1 MLPSGHFGQRQR
13 FQSGGKQ
20 GSFGLLGI
28 TERCQ
33 MLNGQLA
40 IRSRPQGGTQITVTI
55 PLFHGGP
62 S

>member
-1 MLPSGHFGQRQR
+1 
-13 FQSGGKQ
+13 
-20 GSFGLLGI
+20 
-28 TERCQ
+28 